1 MKTITFFPIKFF
13 YLLWDP
19 VKWPALRG
27 RYEGLR
33 LLLMQSSTSG
43 CGPVSFLTGP
53 SLAWRGA
60 SGAGV
65 GQGGGRGRGAG
76 VGHLLGRAD
85 HAAVAVASYYAS
97 AVYVSACIRKKPGT
111 GWHVL
116 HSVTKP
122 GVQALQKY

>member
-1 MKTITFFPIKFF
+1 MKGS
-13 YLLWDP
+13 W
-19 VKWPALRG
+19 
-27 RYEGLR
+27 
-33 LLLMQSSTSG
+33 LLLMQSSTS
-43 CGPVSFLTGP
+43 GPVSFLTGP

-60 SGAGV
+60 GGASGLGD

-85 HAAVAVASYYAS
+85 HAVASYYAS

-122 GVQALQKY
+122 GVQAVQKY

>member
-1 MKTITFFPIKFF
+1 M
-13 YLLWDP
+13 
-19 VKWPALRG
+19 KWPALRE

-43 CGPVSFLTGP
+43 RGPVSFLTGP

-60 SGAGV
+60 GGASGLGD

-85 HAAVAVASYYAS
+85 HAAAVAVASYYAS
-97 AVYVSACIRKKPGT
+97 AVYVSACSIRKKPGT

-122 GVQALQKY
+122 GVQAVQKY

>member
-1 MKTITFFPIKFF
+1 MK
-13 YLLWDP
+13 
-19 VKWPALRG
+19 G
-27 RYEGLR
+27 SGS
-33 LLLMQSSTSG
+33 LLMQSSTS
-43 CGPVSFLTGP
+43 GPVSFLTGP

-60 SGAGV
+60 GGAGV

-85 HAAVAVASYYAS
+85 HAAAVAVVSYYAS

-122 GVQALQKY
+122 GVQAVQKY